1 MDRGV
6 EKAGAALDRGGR
18 SECCVS
24 GRARMRTV
32 QLVVEGFRGRVQVA
46 RGCPN
51 PRRFQLPFVPAC
63 SNLRATNE
71 KNPVACFD
79 KVEWNSECLFRCFG
93 RSCGMQGVAPDEARK
108 ILEKHP
114 ETNLHHR
121 LSCMQTEHFRPDV
134 KELRIEFRL
143 FAAKLHSTAVSDS
156 HLTALARTIPKSRC
170 SEVRRNLPFMLVSKC
185 RPSQVNDLPFL
196 PCRKFQSS

>member
-71 KNPVACFD
+71 KHPVACFD

-93 RSCGMQGVAPDEARK
+93 RS
-108 ILEKHP
+108 LECKVWHQMKP
-114 ETNLHHR
+114 EKSWRSIPR
-121 LSCMQTEHFRPDV
+121 LTC
-134 KELRIEFRL
+134 IIGC
-143 FAAKLHSTAVSDS
+143 
-156 HLTALARTIPKSRC
+156 LAC
-170 SEVRRNLPFMLVSKC
+170 RRNTSDQMSK
-185 RPSQVNDLPFL
+185 S
-196 PCRKFQSS
+196 